1 MKLKRL
7 LATTMLDELHDA
19 RLEFQKLGAGYSPL
33 PPKINF
39 SRCKMLQNLAFFR
52 VTDFEA
58 EANTGSNLV
67 GARL

>member
-1 MKLKRL
+1 MSCTTRDLSSKFGSGLQPAPAEKSF
-7 LATTMLDELHDA
+7 LA
-19 RLEFQKLGAGYSPL
+19 
-33 PPKINF
+33 
-39 SRCKMLQNLAFFR
+39 LQNLAKSCIFR